1 LRLWWRRL
9 RSLQGRLLLYAVGV
23 PLAALGFT
31 VFYHELGAE
40 PAAAMAAASVAFG
53 FISSLIAA
61 RRLYFLAGAAPH
73 AALLA
78 ATLAV
83 PLAFTFGGN
92 PYWYAMPI
100 SIALVYIA
108 GYMIFRGVE
117 PDIAT
122 SILVSFSASAS
133 VLAVYYVKTS
143 YPVAFDVSAVVFGDP
158 LLVTRS
164 ETVLALATAAA
175 VAALVLATYVENV
188 YLGVDRDLAI
198 VTGLRVWLYDLAFF
212 TLLGLTVAVMVKVV
226 GFILEHVFAL
236 LPGAAV
242 ALGSRSSKGALVDS
256 LVLSYTA
263 MGLGAGLSVA
273 TGLAPSGSAGIVM
286 LLLYLIIAAWRR

>member
-1 LRLWWRRL
+1 LR
-9 RSLQGRLLLYAVGV
+9 GKLLLYLAGL
-23 PLAALGFT
+23 PLASLGLL
-31 VFYHELGAE
+31 VFYKELGWE
-40 PAAAMAAASVAFG
+40 PTVAMAAASVAFG

-73 AALLA
+73 SALLA

-83 PLAFTFGGN
+83 PLAFSLGGS
-92 PYWYAMPI
+92 PYGYAVSI
-100 SIALVYIA
+100 SIVLIYVA

-117 PDIAT
+117 SDIAT
-122 SILVSFSASAS
+122 SILVAFAASAS

-143 YPVAFDVSAVVFGDP
+143 YPVAFDVSAIVFGDP

-164 ETVLALATAAA
+164 ETLLAAATAALVA
-175 VAALVLATYVENV
+175 VLVLATYVENV
-188 YLGVDRDLAI
+188 YLGVDRDSAVI
-198 VTGLRVWLYDLAFF
+198 TGLRVWIYDLVFF

-242 ALGSRSSKGALVDS
+242 ALSSRSSGEALLDS
-256 LVLSYTA
+256 LALSYTA

-273 TGLAPSGSAGIVM
+273 TGLAPSGCAGITM
-286 LLLYLIIAAWRR
+286 LLLYVLAVVGGR